1 MRITK
6 GALAEASVVLNEN
19 ELAEIN
25 KFTRSP
31 LKAEEVYCFAVL
43 LCDNDIDRDFE
54 RFSVPALTKLSELFV
69 GKTGIFDHNWSAGG
83 QKARIYR
90 TELVPDK
97 QRKTLTGEPYV
108 YLKAYAYM
116 LRTES
121 NAELIAEI
129 EGGIKK
135 EASIGCAV
143 GSCLCSVCGEGP
155 GKCSH
160 ERGKKYRGK
169 LCYFELNEPTDAYEW
184 SFVAVPAQKNAGVIK
199 HFGEG
204 FADLREFLLKSGGE
218 GFVSELDTLKR
229 QSELGQRYL
238 EGLRSEVV
246 RLGMLFDEQFDG
258 GALKSAAEKMDEKE
272 LLAFKAAFGASV
284 SEKLPVICQLPGARK
299 AKKEEF
305 GSEFLI

>member
-6 GALAEASVVLNEN
+6 GALAEATVVLNEQ

-25 KFTRSP
+25 RFTRSP
-31 LKAEEVYCFAVL
+31 LKSEEVYCFAVL

-54 RFSVPALTKLSELFV
+54 RFTVPALTKLSELFV

-116 LRTES
+116 LKTES
-121 NAELIAEI
+121 NGELIAEI

-135 EASIGCAV
+135 EASIGCAM
-143 GSCLCSVCGEGP
+143 GSCLCSVCGEAP

-169 LCYFELNEPTDAYEW
+169 LCYFELSEPTDAYEW

-199 HFGEG
+199 RFGEG

-218 GFVSELDTLKR
+218 GFVAELEALKR
-229 QSELGQRYL
+229 QSELGRRYL
-238 EGLRSEVV
+238 DGLRSEVV

-258 GALKSAAEKMDEKE
+258 GALKSAAEKMDETE

-299 AKKEEF
+299 AKKEDF